1 MEKTKSFK
9 YDRTFIN
16 SLIFEE
22 KKTDISKVSYSF
34 KIEPQFE
41 SEDSDFMRI
50 IAVFSLFDA
59 ATNEN
64 ILELI
69 QTSYFILEDDLEI
82 FDIKRDMEFR
92 MAEICYEEITSQTR
106 MILKDTESYRELTM
120 ELSFRELYENVP
132 NEMNGAEENNEN

>member
-82 FDIKRDMEFR
+82 FDIK
-92 MAEICYEEITSQTR
+92 EIWNLEW
-106 MILKDTESYRELTM
+106 LKFVMKKLPLRLE
-120 ELSFRELYENVP
+120 
-132 NEMNGAEENNEN
+132 